1 MRKYGITV
9 FLSLAFSG
17 FLTGQAVMSAPVLR
31 TSPEEIRFTARFSDF
46 QAGEDYRIGVGT
58 AGEKIQDATIELVKD
73 TTVLPNQVET
83 FEQGFSKSWFEVDK
97 ISVQGFV
104 LPAAKLPAEGEAL
117 LLRVVVPRSEADRL
131 KRMFV
136 ILARKYGPTRWYIE
150 DGAEMNDTDW

>member
-46 QAGEDYRIGVGT
+46 KAGEDYRIGVGT
-58 AGEKIQDATIELVKD
+58 VGEKIRDATIELVKD
-73 TTVLPNQVET
+73 DTVLPNQVET
-83 FEQGFSKSWFEVDK
+83 FEQGFARSWFEVDK

-104 LPAAKLPAEGEAL
+104 LPPSKLPAEGEAL
-117 LLRVVVPRSEADRL
+117 LLRVVVPRPEADRL

-150 DGAEMNDTDW
+150 DGSELNDTLW

>member
-46 QAGEDYRIGVGT
+46 KAGEDYRIGVGT
-58 AGEKIQDATIELVKD
+58 VGEKIRDATIELVKD
-73 TTVLPNQVET
+73 DTVLPNQVET
-83 FEQGFSKSWFEVDK
+83 FEQGFARSWFEVDK

-104 LPAAKLPAEGEAL
+104 LAASKLPAEGEAL
-117 LLRVVVPRSEADRL
+117 LLRVVVPRPEADRL

-150 DGAEMNDTDW
+150 DGSELNDTLW